1 MKKVVDLLHEA
12 GVFHFATVE
21 GDRARVRPF
30 GFVME
35 FGGKLYFTTGNKKP
49 VYRQLKE
56 NPNVEICGMLPD
68 NKWIRLE
75 GRAVFD
81 GNLPAKK
88 HAFEL
93 FPDFKHLYETPENP
107 EFEVFYLASPSATLY
122 SMTAAPEKIL

>member
-1 MKKVVDLLHEA
+1 MKKVVDLLHET
-12 GVFHFATVE
+12 GVFHLATID

-56 NPNVEICGMLPD
+56 NPNTEMSGVLPD
-68 NKWIRLE
+68 GRWIRLE

-81 GNLPAKK
+81 KDLSAKK

-93 FPDFKHLYETPENP
+93 YPDFKHLYQTPENP
-107 EFEVFYLASPSATLY
+107 EFEVFYLEKPSAAIY
-122 SMTAAPEKIL
+122 SITSAPEKIL